1 MLFSA
6 NSLIFDIFFAI
17 LLSISIPFT
26 GIATLNLIARRIN
39 FNRLEMLAYGSGVGV
54 VLYAAIGLI
63 IGNLPSFHQPVAI
76 ALIISINILAA
87 FQWIKGHLLDKIK
100 SDSVPGLRTAWAA
113 WLLLSLVCIVFTHI
127 TIKFPDNLFDGP
139 YVIKNHNL
147 HVKVQTMTGH
157 LPADNYLPYLVGEF
171 FLRGISFKD
180 ERPIMPG
187 QEIANRPILMALVSI
202 PFRAALDPPPRQ
214 HGPLSKFQYVGSSWP
229 DVGKLGEDR
238 YFSQFIV
245 VGIVLNALLILGAAL
260 ILNSLGLTKKY
271 AIAGL
276 ILIISNPYFISQVI
290 FTWPKALAA
299 FYILI
304 AIHALS
310 VRGWVAVAG
319 LLTALAYNSHPYAIV
334 FAGSFGLYLILKS
347 PKKLVFTQ
355 PAVYFLVA
363 FAVTVAP
370 WFIWTKIILQIP
382 SDLVAQN
389 FFKDSSF
396 TDFAWVRLYNLYETI
411 FPRFLAIYPFN
422 GDQILQNS
430 LVCIPGIVGIL
441 FFIQAYAA
449 CKAYF
454 SEHHFLILYG
464 VLFPGL
470 LLIVVFSY
478 PSVPTLHGFQA
489 IGPILVLL
497 AMKWMQENSN
507 KKALLFFVA
516 TQLIVNASMLSAR
529 GHTLGL
535 FDKVQMTDDS
545 TVHVHKNNIF
555 KTNNSISLI
564 TNTSIKTV
572 NAPLPPHIDVP
583 IQINGVEKRSI
594 WINPPASLFF
604 RGLELG
610 NSPIFHTF
618 LAIHPGVWKENG
630 ADGAIFRVAVIF
642 NGQEEVLLEKDIN
655 PFSDVSKKKWNEI
668 LIDMKRYENKRIDIV
683 LSVSAGKENNEY
695 ADWCI
700 WGEPVVIFDTGLQK
714 K

>member
-1 MLFSA
+1 MLFPT
-6 NSLIFDIFFAI
+6 NSLFFDIFFAT
-17 LLSISIPFT
+17 LLSISIPFV
-26 GIATLNLIARRIN
+26 GIAALDLIARRIN
-39 FNRLEMLAYGSGVGV
+39 FNRLEILAYGSGVGV
-54 VLYAAIGLI
+54 VLYAAIGLVV
-63 IGNLPSFHQPVAI
+63 GNLPSLHQPVAI
-76 ALIISINILAA
+76 ALIVSVNIFAA
-87 FQWIKGHLLDKIK
+87 FYWLKAQLLDKFKGHSAYGI
-100 SDSVPGLRTAWAA
+100 RTAWVA
-113 WLLLSLVCIVFTHI
+113 WLFLSLVCIVFSHI

-139 YVIKNHNL
+139 YVIKNHSL

-180 ERPIMPG
+180 ERPLMPG

-202 PFRAALDPPPRQ
+202 PFRAALDPSPRQ

-238 YFSQFIV
+238 YFSQFLV
-245 VGIVLNALLILGAAL
+245 VGIVLNALLILGATL
-260 ILNSLGLTKKY
+260 LFNSFGLKNNY

-276 ILIISNPYFISQVI
+276 ILIIASPYFISQVI

-310 VRGWVAVAG
+310 IRGWVATAG

-334 FAGSFGLYLILKS
+334 FAGSFGLYLFLKS
-347 PKKLVFTQ
+347 PKKLTFAQ
-355 PAVYFLVA
+355 PAVFFLAA
-363 FAVTVAP
+363 FAATVAP

-382 SDLVAQN
+382 SDLVTQN
-389 FFKDSSF
+389 FFKGSSLTDS
-396 TDFAWVRLYNLYETI
+396 AWVRIYNLYETI
-411 FPRFLAIYPFN
+411 FPRFLAIFPFN

-454 SEHHFLILYG
+454 SEHRFLILHG
-464 VLFPGL
+464 VLFPGI
-470 LLIVVFSY
+470 LLIVVFGA
-478 PSVPTLHGFQA
+478 PAVPALHGFQA

-497 AMKWMQENSN
+497 AMKWMQDNSN
-507 KKALLFFVA
+507 TKILLFLVA
-516 TQLIVNASMLSAR
+516 TQLVINASMLSAR
-529 GHTLGL
+529 GHTLGS
-535 FDKVQMTDDS
+535 FDKMQMTAES
-545 TVHVHKNNIF
+545 TVDVPQNNIF
-555 KTNNSISLI
+555 KTNNSISLL
-564 TNTSIKTV
+564 TNSSIETV

-583 IQINGVEKRSI
+583 VQINGVEKRSI
-594 WINPPASLFF
+594 WMNPPASLIF

-610 NSPIFHTF
+610 NSPMFHTF
-618 LAIHPGVWKENG
+618 VAIHPGVWKENG

-642 NGQEEVLLEKDIN
+642 EGQEEVLLEKDIN
-655 PFSDVSKKKWNEI
+655 PFIDSSKKKWNEI

-683 LSVSAGKENNEY
+683 LSVSAGKANNEY

-700 WGEPVVIFDTGLQK
+700 WGEPAVMLDTVLNK